1 MLAPYNPERYGRR
14 RTRARSINTCYT
26 QFMVSCRGG
35 RMTVWLNGTLAE
47 GGAARIDPAD
57 RGFTLGDGL
66 FETLRVAAGAPLHLD
81 RHLAR
86 LRAGGELLDLAVP
99 WTDTALGAA
108 MAALL
113 AATGC
118 RTGSLRL
125 TLTRGPAA
133 RGVLPPAV
141 TTPSLLLT
149 CGGLPPDGPVRA
161 VVATVTR
168 RNEHSPLSRLK
179 TLNYLDAILARQE
192 AARRGADDALLLNT
206 AGRLAEAT
214 AANLFVRHGDRVAT
228 PPVEEGGLPGIG
240 RALILERHAVEERPL
255 TLDDLARADEAFLTN
270 SLGLRPLVAVDGRP
284 VGDGQPGLLAAALAL
299 GWPKEIAD
307 AAINH

>member
-1 MLAPYNPERYGRR
+1 
-14 RTRARSINTCYT
+14 
-26 QFMVSCRGG
+26 
-35 RMTVWLNGTLAE
+35 MTVWWNGALME
-47 GGAARIDPAD
+47 DGAARIDPAD

-66 FETLRVAAGAPLHLD
+66 FETLRVADGAPRHLA

-86 LRAGGELLDLAVP
+86 LRAGSERLDLPVP
-99 WTDTALGAA
+99 WTDAALGAA

-141 TTPSLLLT
+141 AAPSLLLT

-179 TLNYLDAILARQE
+179 SLNYLDAILARQE

-214 AANLFVRHGDRVAT
+214 AANLFVRHGDRLLT
-228 PPVEEGGLPGIG
+228 PPVTEGALPGIG
-240 RALILERHAVEERPL
+240 RALVLERHPAEECPL
-255 TLDDLARADEAFLTN
+255 TLDDLGRADEAFLTN

-284 VGDGQPGLLAAALAL
+284 VGDGRPGALAAALAA
-299 GWPKEIAD
+299 G
-307 AAINH
+307 